1 MRNEIVNV
9 DEIHIIHRGPMH
21 YIELDD
27 VRTDLSPIID
37 MILEKY
43 SDLRTKGRGKELT
56 ATTVLNESTSTSS
69 VSTPSSRR
77 LGNVIQ
83 EQTSPEC

>member
-9 DEIHIIHRGPMH
+9 DEIHIVHRGPMH